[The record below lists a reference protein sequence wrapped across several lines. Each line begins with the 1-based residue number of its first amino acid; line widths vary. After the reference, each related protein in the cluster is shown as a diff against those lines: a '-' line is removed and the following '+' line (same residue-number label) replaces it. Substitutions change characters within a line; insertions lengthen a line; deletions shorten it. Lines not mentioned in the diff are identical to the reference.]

1 MVFERALKWPIANW
15 NISGEKFLFQESRKS
30 KAIYI
35 VKLYIDKTPKLFKFN
50 LPVMMSRRD
59 QFSYYSPE
67 LDKIVIPEDA
77 SFEGSQGGMQEEKQ
91 APLRKIDTRMIRD
104 HKKIAA
110 DAEAIRDLGEGNDDI
125 DGGINTD

>member
-59 QFSYYSPE
+59 
-67 LDKIVIPEDA
+67 
-77 SFEGSQGGMQEEKQ
+77 
-91 APLRKIDTRMIRD
+91 
-104 HKKIAA
+104 
-110 DAEAIRDLGEGNDDI
+110 
-125 DGGINTD
+125 